1 MLTRSN
7 LDIQPEL
14 GSQVPRIAAVAD
26 RALLGP
32 LVRIPT

>member
-14 GSQVPRIAAVAD
+14 GSQVPRIAD